1 MLWKEK
7 IAHIDLMVLFILYI
21 LHMINIKQ
29 FLVINTIIITIMIVI
44 KKQLHQWKKR
54 KIQCVLSSTEK
65 QCSNNLLLSIKKR
78 KQNQETDNKKLKFS
92 HHMLLSKSWFI
103 VLHNIHYIPFLMY
116 VAFVT
121 IIYQSQKMS
130 IKIKQQYFGCRI
142 IGEKCKKYPYGLVLV
157 IQ

>member
-7 IAHIDLMVLFILYI
+7 NCTYWPYGTFYI
-21 LHMINIKQ
+21 IHTTYDKYQ
-29 FLVINTIIITIMIVI
+29 TIPCHQYYYYYNYDRH

-54 KIQCVLSSTEK
+54 KIQRVLSSTEK

-103 VLHNIHYIPFLMY
+103 VLHNICTIPFLMY

-121 IIYQSQKMS
+121 IIFKQSTCNFE
-130 IKIKQQYFGCRI
+130 IKARR
-142 IGEKCKKYPYGLVLV
+142 CKLRLNNSTLGAE
-157 IQ
+157 